1 MERGLPDSPPS
12 PLPLSIPFSVPE
24 RCPGSRGSPRIY
36 LEGTAAGRMGFKSDR
51 PFTHLL
57 MNLLNRC
64 LLCSYDVPGS
74 GCAGHERDTG
84 ELKSSIQPGGGEIKR
99 VATLITVCFQTEVL
113 KITKELDVD

>member
-1 MERGLPDSPPS
+1 
-12 PLPLSIPFSVPE
+12 
-24 RCPGSRGSPRIY
+24 
-36 LEGTAAGRMGFKSDR
+36 MGFKSDHA
-51 PFTHLL
+51 FTHLL